1 MGRGPIPAQTGQHI
15 DHAAYRPSGLAVG
28 IVAVCAQI
36 GHGVKS
42 AVKVTGTIYQQ

>member
-15 DHAAYRPSGLAVG
+15 DHATNRAGGLAVG

-36 GHGVKS
+36 GHGVKG
-42 AVKVTGTIYQQ
+42 AVEVTGAVNQQ